1 MACMYTIFTLLTTR
15 IQVHVEVDCA
25 FLGNVSITVTDVM
38 QRKIKVH
45 FVNPI
50 YNQTIYFCM
59 YSIKISTCI
68 L

>member
-45 FVNPI
+45 FCKSNL
-50 YNQTIYFCM
+50 
-59 YSIKISTCI
+59 SIIRLFIFACTVLK
-68 L
+68 